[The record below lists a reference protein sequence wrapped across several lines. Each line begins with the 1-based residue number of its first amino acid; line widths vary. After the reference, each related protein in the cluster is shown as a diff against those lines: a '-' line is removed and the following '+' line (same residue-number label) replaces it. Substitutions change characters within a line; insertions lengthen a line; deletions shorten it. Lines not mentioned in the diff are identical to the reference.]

1 MNCLRS
7 SPSIEGNRITDNT
20 ATAPGGG
27 IFTWFCSA
35 TIRENVIA
43 QNEVTGPRGG
53 GGGGL

>member
-1 MNCLRS
+1 MNCLLS